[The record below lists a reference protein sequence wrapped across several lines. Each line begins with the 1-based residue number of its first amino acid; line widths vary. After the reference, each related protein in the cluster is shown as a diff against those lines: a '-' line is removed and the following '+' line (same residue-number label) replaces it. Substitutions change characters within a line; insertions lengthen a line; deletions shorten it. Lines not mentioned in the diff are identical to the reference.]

1 MHFIVA
7 VPLDKELA
15 SFIGKKGSENS
26 ITFYNRVYN
35 DDVVVALMPSNIE
48 EKPYGLAQ
56 SLLLSSQI
64 IISTSNIDKNF
75 GEALVASGL
84 LEKRVIFTN
93 ENEIGELAKSAGI
106 RAYSIHGKEEILDKI
121 VEFKPKEELA
131 SSRIK
136 RVDIDKSF
144 VVRGVGTVVLGIVT
158 SGSIAVHDTLY
169 APNGKEVFIRSIQS
183 QDRDIESAPLY
194 TRVGLAVKGIEYD
207 EVEKGDI
214 FSNEQIKP
222 IQELEAEIKQ
232 SEIVKEELKEG
243 STYGFAINF
252 SYTSCTIKN
261 VEGKKIKLSLDKPL
275 PFAKGDQFFLIR
287 QRQPRLF
294 ASGVVL

>member
-35 DDVVVALMPSNIE
+35 DDVVVALMPSNME

-64 IISTSNIDKNF
+64 IISTSSIDKNF
-75 GEALVASGL
+75 GEVLVASGL
-84 LEKRVIFTN
+84 LERRVIFTN

-261 VEGKKIKLSLDKPL
+261 VEGKKIKISLDKPV